1 MRPWLAALLGS
12 MLVGCAHLS
21 HSGSAPGQDIPDR
34 SAASTYIEVARLGED
49 RVPPSPLESAAPA
62 KHEREDFVDLFQRMR
77 SGFALPRVE
86 HPAVRRE
93 IEWYLEHSTFVDRSF
108 GRGRRYLHH
117 IVETLEYRNMPA
129 ELALLPVVESA
140 FDPFARSRC
149 FASGLWQFIPE
160 TGRRYGL
167 EEDGWRD
174 GRRDVLDATRA
185 ALDHLAELHQQ
196 FAGDWLLALAAYN
209 AGEITVRRAVER
221 NQRLGRPIDFFA
233 LDLPAETR
241 AYVPKLLAIS
251 RLVDEPETFGVAL
264 PAIPNAPYFARVDIE
279 HQVDLGRIADLAQ
292 IPRDELR
299 ALNPAFNGWIT
310 APGRPNRLLV
320 PALAKARLETVLTN
334 LPARERL
341 RLQHHRVRRG
351 ETLAAIA
358 RQHGISLV
366 ALRTA
371 NRVRGSR
378 IHPGDDLLVPLSYG
392 AGVPI
397 GG

>member
-1 MRPWLAALLGS
+1 
-12 MLVGCAHLS
+12 MLVGCVHETNTTGAPEQHL
-21 HSGSAPGQDIPDR
+21 PDR
-34 SAASTYIEVARLGED
+34 SAAPPYIEVARLAED
-49 RVPPSPLESAAPA
+49 RISSSPPESAASA
-62 KHEREDFVDLFQRMR
+62 KREREDFADLFQRMR

-86 HPAVRRE
+86 HPLVRDE
-93 IEWYLEHSTFVDRSF
+93 IKWYLEHATFVDRSF

-117 IVETLEYRNMPA
+117 IVETLEDRNMPA

-167 EEDGWRD
+167 EEDWWRD

-185 ALDHLAELHQQ
+185 ALDHLAELHQE

-251 RLVDEPETFGVAL
+251 RVVDEPETFGVAL
-264 PAIPNAPYFARVDIE
+264 PAIPNAPYFASVDVE
-279 HQVDLGRIADLAQ
+279 QQVDLGRMADLAQ

-299 ALNPAFNGWIT
+299 ALNPAFNRWVT
-310 APGRPNRLLV
+310 APDRPLRLLV
-320 PALAKARLETVLTN
+320 PALAKTRFERVLAT

-341 RLQHHRVRRG
+341 RLVHHRVRRG

-358 RQHGISLV
+358 RQHGIPLV
-366 ALRTA
+366 ALRAA

-378 IHPGDDLLVPLSYG
+378 IHAGDDLLVPLSYG
-392 AGVPI
+392 GGVPV